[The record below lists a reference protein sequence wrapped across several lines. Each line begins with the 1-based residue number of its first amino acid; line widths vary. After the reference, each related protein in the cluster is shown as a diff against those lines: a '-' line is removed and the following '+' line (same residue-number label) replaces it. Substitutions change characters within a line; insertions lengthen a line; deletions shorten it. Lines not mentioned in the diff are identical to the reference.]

1 MGDDDLERQQAAELD
16 AKRASL
22 ANARAQGDHEVLLAT
37 IEKGGEIGFSGGQPI
52 LACVTFRSLL
62 HWRVFE
68 LERTGLFDRIM
79 GQMSVAVENNTD
91 NNAQLTYWL
100 SNTFTLL
107 HLLQRTLKTSS
118 GSAGGRAKRSG
129 GGSIFERF
137 NSRLLAS
144 RTPTKKEGDSET
156 PGIPG
161 VRQVDAKYP
170 AFLFKQQLTAFVEKI
185 YGFLRDN
192 MKKEITPQLGSC
204 IQAPRQRGGD
214 TGGRRGGGVNSL
226 KSPARQEVSSASSS
240 ARTGAPFSTAST
252 PCSRSCALTTCP
264 CSWFESSSPRFSAS
278 STSSSSTRS
287 CSAASAAHSAT
298 ASTSRPASPELENW
312 LIEYKDWTGN
322 AWEELRYIRQAVQLL
337 VIHQKPKKTLN
348 EITLELCPVLSIQQL
363 YRISTMYWDDKYGTE
378 TVSQEVLVAMKELMM
393 KDQNT
398 NMSNSFLL
406 DDDSSIHFTID
417 DISGTMSQID
427 LNAMQVPET
436 LASNPA
442 FEFLLRAVGS
452 EA

>member
-1 MGDDDLERQQAAELD
+1 M
-16 AKRASL
+16 
-22 ANARAQGDHEVLLAT
+22 
-37 IEKGGEIGFSGGQPI
+37 
-52 LACVTFRSLL
+52 
-62 HWRVFE
+62 
-68 LERTGLFDRIM
+68 
-79 GQMSVAVENNTD
+79 
-91 NNAQLTYWL
+91 
-100 SNTFTLL
+100 
-107 HLLQRTLKTSS
+107 
-118 GSAGGRAKRSG
+118 
-129 GGSIFERF
+129 
-137 NSRLLAS
+137 
-144 RTPTKKEGDSET
+144 
-156 PGIPG
+156 
-161 VRQVDAKYP
+161 
-170 AFLFKQQLTAFVEKI
+170 EKI

-204 IQAPRQRGGD
+204 IQAPRQGGGD
-214 TGGRRGGGVNSL
+214 TGGRRGGGVNGL
-226 KSPARQEVSSASSS
+226 ESPAAAGGQLGQQLGTHW
-240 ARTGAPFSTAST
+240 RTILDCLDTLLTVMRANHVPVFLVRKFFTQIFCFINVQLFNALLLRRECCSFSNGEYIKTGLA
-252 PCSRSCALTTCP
+252 
-264 CSWFESSSPRFSAS
+264 
-278 STSSSSTRS
+278 
-287 CSAASAAHSAT
+287 
-298 ASTSRPASPELENW
+298 ELENW

-398 NMSNSFLL
+398 NMSNTFLL

-427 LNAMQVPET
+427 LNAIQVPET
-436 LASNPA
+436 LATNPA